1 MTRPVTVIWSFFT
14 KTQVYMN
21 AKRKAKTFFA
31 VVSFVSFFVYNLVNL
46 KPSGTGVLS
55 TRELCI
61 NKFQNLCLKFFPKL
75 EKSHI
80 ENYFFG

>member
-1 MTRPVTVIWSFFT
+1 
-14 KTQVYMN
+14 MN

-31 VVSFVSFFVYNLVNL
+31 VISLVSFFVYNLVNL

-61 NKFQNLCLKFFPKL
+61 NKFQNLRLQNFFLNVKKAILKIIFWD
-75 EKSHI
+75 
-80 ENYFFG
+80 NYKIMFEVIYK